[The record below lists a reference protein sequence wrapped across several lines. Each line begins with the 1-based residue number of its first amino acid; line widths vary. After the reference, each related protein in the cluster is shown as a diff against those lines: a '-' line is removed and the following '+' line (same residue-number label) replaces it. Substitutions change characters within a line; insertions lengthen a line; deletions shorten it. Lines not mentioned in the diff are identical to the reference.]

1 MIGWRNQNMII
12 KNNDSLLMGALL
24 TMLAG
29 SIDAYSFLIH
39 GGVFAGLQTGNLI
52 LLGVEIS
59 HGNLVAMQQYIFSI
73 VSFALGAILV
83 RYIQHKFDDSHTNA
97 NFRKI
102 GILIYQ
108 IVLLGASFYA
118 YQQHLGILSTA
129 LISVAAASELQE
141 FKMLKGKPFT
151 PIMMTGNLR
160 KISESGIDWL
170 IFKQQSAKHSFVD
183 TLVVIAAF
191 IGGATLTGFFI
202 KLIHVYA
209 LAVPVSIIFIMMLL
223 IIIISYNQPVT
234 KR

>member
-1 MIGWRNQNMII
+1 MII
-12 KNNDSLLMGALL
+12 KNNDSLFMGALL

-52 LLGVEIS
+52 LLGIEIS

-83 RYIQHKFDDSHTNA
+83 RYIQHKFNDSHTNA

-102 GILIYQ
+102 GILVYQ
-108 IVLLGASFYA
+108 TALLVASFYV

-129 LISVAAASELQE
+129 LISMAAASELQE

-170 IFKQQSAKHSFVD
+170 IFKQKAARHAFLD
-183 TLVVIAAF
+183 TLVIIGGFV
-191 IGGATLTGFFI
+191 GGATLTGLFI
-202 KLIHVYA
+202 KLMSVYA
-209 LAVPVSIIFIMMLL
+209 LVVPIALIFIIMIL
-223 IIIISYNQPVT
+223 IIIISQNQSASE
-234 KR
+234 R